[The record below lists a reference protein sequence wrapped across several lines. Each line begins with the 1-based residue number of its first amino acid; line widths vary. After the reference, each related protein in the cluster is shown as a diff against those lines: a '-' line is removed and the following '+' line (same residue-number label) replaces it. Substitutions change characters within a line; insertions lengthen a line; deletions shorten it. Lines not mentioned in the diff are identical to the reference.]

1 MKKILIMLII
11 LPAFLGRAWAE
22 EIDGQALEIFESG
35 KMEQGLNEEELAIIG
50 GTGPEQFDAFPA
62 LSRLWNAFLTEMQN
76 RLRENLEFA
85 AELFGLILFSALAGA
100 VCGDEKIRAAVEI
113 LTFCFAAFLL
123 AGNVDSLVSQTL
135 ETIYRLSDYSRTA
148 LPVTF
153 TAAAAGGAVSSS
165 AVRYA
170 AACLA
175 MDVMMSLSQK
185 AVIPL
190 VYDAMALGLANI
202 LFPNPVLSAMEALSK
217 WAAKTIMTVAALAFT
232 AYLSLSSIIST
243 SVDAAAIKAMR
254 SVVSGVLP
262 VVGGMLSDASAA
274 VLSAASVIRSCTGA
288 VGLIAVSVVCAGPL
302 ALLCVKRF
310 LFKAVAAAAE
320 AVQNPRLQKLFS
332 CVGSA
337 AGMLMGLLGCNA
349 MMLFLSFTAAMKA
362 VSA

>member
-1 MKKILIMLII
+1 MKKILIMLVI
-11 LPAFLGRAWAE
+11 LPAFFGCAWAE

-35 KMEQGLNEEELAIIG
+35 KMEQGLKEHELEIIG
-50 GTGPEQFDAFPA
+50 SVEPAQFDAFPA
-62 LSRLWNAFLTEMQN
+62 LSRLWNAFLSEIQN
-76 RLRENLEFA
+76 QLR
-85 AELFGLILFSALAGA
+85 S
-100 VCGDEKIRAAVEI
+100 
-113 LTFCFAAFLL
+113 FCFAAFLL

-190 VYDAMALGLANI
+190 VYDALALGLANI
-202 LFPNPVLSAMEALSK
+202 LFPNPILSAMEALSK
-217 WAAKTIMTVAALAFT
+217 WAAKTIMTWAALAFT
-232 AYLSLSSIIST
+232 AYLSLSSVVST

-288 VGLIAVSVVCAGPL
+288 LGLIAVCAVCAGPL

>member
-1 MKKILIMLII
+1 MKKILIMLVI
-11 LPAFLGRAWAE
+11 LPAFFGCAWAE

-35 KMEQGLNEEELAIIG
+35 KMEQGLKEHELEIIG
-50 GTGPEQFDAFPA
+50 SVEPAQFDAFPA
-62 LSRLWNAFLTEMQN
+62 LSRLWNAFLSEIQN
-76 RLRENLEFA
+76 RLRENLGFA
-85 AELFGLILFSALAGA
+85 VELFGL
-100 VCGDEKIRAAVEI
+100 
-113 LTFCFAAFLL
+113 
-123 AGNVDSLVSQTL
+123 
-135 ETIYRLSDYSRTA
+135 YRLSDYSRTA

-190 VYDAMALGLANI
+190 VYDALALGLANI
-202 LFPNPVLSAMEALSK
+202 LFPNPILSAMEALSK
-217 WAAKTIMTVAALAFT
+217 WAAKTIMTWAALAFT
-232 AYLSLSSIIST
+232 AYLSLSSVVST

-288 VGLIAVSVVCAGPL
+288 VGLIAVCTVCAGPL

>member
-1 MKKILIMLII
+1 MKKILIMLVI
-11 LPAFLGRAWAE
+11 LPAFFGCAWAE

-35 KMEQGLNEEELAIIG
+35 KMEQGLKEHELEIIG
-50 GTGPEQFDAFPA
+50 SVEPAQFDAFPA
-62 LSRLWNAFLTEMQN
+62 LSRLWNAFLSEIQN
-76 RLRENLEFA
+76 RLRENLGFA
-85 AELFGLILFSALAGA
+85 VELFGLILFSALAGA
-100 VCGDEKIRAAVEI
+100 LCGDEKIRAAVEI

-148 LPVTF
+148 
-153 TAAAAGGAVSSS
+153 
-165 AVRYA
+165 VRYA

-190 VYDAMALGLANI
+190 VYDALALGLANI
-202 LFPNPVLSAMEALSK
+202 LFPNPILSAMEALSK
-217 WAAKTIMTVAALAFT
+217 WAAKTIMTWAALAFT
-232 AYLSLSSIIST
+232 AYLSLSSVVST

>member
-1 MKKILIMLII
+1 MKKILIMLVI
-11 LPAFLGRAWAE
+11 LPAFFGCAWAE

-35 KMEQGLNEEELAIIG
+35 KMEQGLNEKELAIIG
-50 GTGPEQFDAFPA
+50 GIEPEQFDAFPA
-62 LSRLWNAFLTEMQN
+62 LSRLWNAFLTEIQN
-76 RLRENLEFA
+76 RLRENLGFA

-190 VYDAMALGLANI
+190 VYDALALGLANI

-217 WAAKTIMTVAALAFT
+217 WAAKTIMTAAALAFT
-232 AYLSLSSIIST
+232 AYLSLS
-243 SVDAAAIKAMR
+243 
-254 SVVSGVLP
+254 VLP